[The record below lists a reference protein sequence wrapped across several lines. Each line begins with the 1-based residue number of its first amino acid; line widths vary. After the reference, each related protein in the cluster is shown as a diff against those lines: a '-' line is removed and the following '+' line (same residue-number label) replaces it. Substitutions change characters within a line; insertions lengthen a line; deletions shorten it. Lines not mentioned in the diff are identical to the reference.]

1 MVPRFVWQKRLW
13 YEIWQLIHIA
23 GYGVINVPTQSGT
36 FDLEVMCW
44 RPLGS
49 TMDQISE
56 MFIGGYTQVKNESL
70 IWSGENRKKLKTIGV
85 GKVQVHIN
93 VLLRNFAKY
102 QVATE

>member
-1 MVPRFVWQKRLW
+1 M
-13 YEIWQLIHIA
+13 
-23 GYGVINVPTQSGT
+23 PTQSGT

-49 TMDQISE
+49 TMDQISGNLSLFFSFFVE
-56 MFIGGYTQVKNESL
+56 LFIGGYTQVKNESL

-85 GKVQVHIN
+85 GKIQVHLN

-102 QVATE
+102 QVCTE